1 MTYRMERGRWMPVI
15 EVRKV
20 LPGLYEISATL
31 EECIAVLRERS
42 RIKQESSQQDDDRSD
57 GASHNID

>member
-31 EECIAVLRERS
+31 DECIAVLRERR
-42 RIKQESSQQDDDRSD
+42 RIAQEFSQQDDDRAA
-57 GASHNID
+57 GAPHNID